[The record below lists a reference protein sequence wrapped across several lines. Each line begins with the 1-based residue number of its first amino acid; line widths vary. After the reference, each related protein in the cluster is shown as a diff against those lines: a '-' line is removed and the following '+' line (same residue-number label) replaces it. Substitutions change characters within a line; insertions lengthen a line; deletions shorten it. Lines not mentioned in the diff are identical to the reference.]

1 MFDRFTKVSEMSPSD
16 DEGDSNFENSP
27 DDERGEDSH
36 LIERPT
42 NDGNV
47 STPDRYPVRASSDN
61 SVHSARD
68 RAALGDTRQPP
79 RSLSFLSCL
88 ALVVGLQIGSG
99 IFSAPAAVR
108 SHVGSIWL
116 ALLAWL
122 LAGILAATGAA
133 SFVQLGTLV
142 PDNGGIPEYVRYAYG
157 DFFGFSSA
165 WAWIFVSR
173 PLAMAMVSLIFAEY
187 LFKAMFPDD
196 AVSLLGLR
204 AASILAITLIT
215 LFNSMGTRV
224 GTGIGNVFLVLKV
237 LGLASIAIAGT
248 VAVLFG
254 SRSSSDG
261 TNETVHAF
269 QRNSI
274 HDTKRDKTD
283 LYNGVSDFWTALG
296 GFVDAVLSA
305 VFAYGGWESVSIA
318 PPIEF
323 V

>member
-1 MFDRFTKVSEMSPSD
+1 MQRHWKMPPS
-16 DEGDSNFENSP
+16 GDGAGSNFDSLP

-36 LIERPT
+36 LIERSVNDSDVSAPT
-42 NDGNV
+42 RY
-47 STPDRYPVRASSDN
+47 PDRRNSDD
-61 SVHSARD
+61 SLHSNQD
-68 RAALGDTRQPP
+68 RAVLGGTRQPT

-108 SHVGSIWL
+108 SHVGSIAL

-122 LAGILAATGAA
+122 LAGVLAATGAA

-142 PDNGGIPEYVRYAYG
+142 PSNGGIQEYVRYAFG

-196 AVSLLGLR
+196 TVPYFGLR
-204 AASILAITLIT
+204 AASILAISLIT
-215 LFNSMGTRV
+215 FFNSMGTRV

-237 LGLASIAIAGT
+237 LGLASIAITGT
-248 VAVLFG
+248 AAVFFG
-254 SRSSSDG
+254 SHPSSEG
-261 TNETVHAF
+261 TNEQFHMLRHSPV
-269 QRNSI
+269 NGS
-274 HDTKRDKTD
+274 KRDNTE
-283 LYNGVSDFWTALG
+283 LYKGVSGFWVALG

-305 VFAYGGWESVSIA
+305 VFAYGGWESVGTTSS
-318 PPIEF
+318 IEF